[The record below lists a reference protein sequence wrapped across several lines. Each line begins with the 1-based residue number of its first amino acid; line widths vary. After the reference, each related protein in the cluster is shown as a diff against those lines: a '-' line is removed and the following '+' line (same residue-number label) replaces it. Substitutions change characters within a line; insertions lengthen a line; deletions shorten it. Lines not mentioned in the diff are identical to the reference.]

1 MESNYSKGNNSNS
14 DTTMDKITKKAKDAF
29 GKDDSHE
36 IGVDGPFQNAPDEG
50 REDVPKGDKV
60 ITDHRTG
67 EKTHIE
73 NTGDKY

>member
-1 MESNYSKGNNSNS
+1 MKPNSSEGNTSNNK
-14 DTTMDKITKKAKDAF
+14 TAMDKITKKAKDAF
-29 GKDDSHE
+29 GKDDSRE

-60 ITDHRTG
+60 ITDHKTG
-67 EKTHIE
+67 EKKHIE

>member
-1 MESNYSKGNNSNS
+1 MKLNSSDGNTLNSKSA
-14 DTTMDKITKKAKDAF
+14 MDKIAEKAKDTL
-29 GKDDSHE
+29 GTTDSHE
-36 IGVDGPFQNAPDEG
+36 IGVDGPFQNEPDEG

-60 ITDHRTG
+60 IKDHKTG